1 MWFTKV
7 SLKNPVFATM
17 VMLAIV
23 VLGLFS
29 YQRMQV
35 DQLPNIDLPVVVVT
49 ADYPGASPEIVESE
63 VTKKIEEGVN
73 SIAGI
78 NTLTS
83 RSFEGQAVVIIE
95 FQLYVDGRKAAE
107 DVREKIAAIR
117 PLFRDEVKEPRVL
130 RFDPAS
136 RAIWSVAVLPVNVAP
151 TLPTAC
157 GSLPPEGALRLRP
170 GEAGSAAL
178 AGEEAAPTP
187 PERAVST
194 GGASPENCREF
205 DETHG
210 RSAGPP
216 QARPAPSGGREL
228 REASERGGS
237 ILSAVELTNWAD
249 QVLRKRLENV
259 RGAGSV
265 TLVGATRREINVYL
279 DPQAME
285 SHGVTADQVVNAVRS
300 ENQDL
305 PVGAIRSL
313 TQERVVKID
322 ARMKRPED
330 FGKIIVARKAQA
342 AGSSASGNA
351 SGTPITVD
359 QVARITDGAQE
370 LESLALYNGQR
381 TLLLTVQ
388 KAQDENTLS
397 VVDGLNK
404 ALAELKPLLPP
415 GARLELITDGSRPIR
430 VAVQNVGRTLI
441 EGALLTVLI
450 VFLFLNSWRSTV
462 ITGLTLPI
470 SIIGTFLFMNLFG
483 FTINM
488 ITLMALSLCVGL
500 LIDDAIVVRE
510 NIVRHVKM
518 GKAPY
523 QASLDGT
530 QEIGLAVLATTF
542 SIVAVF
548 LPIGFMGG
556 IIGKFFHEFGI
567 TIVAAVL
574 ISMFVSFTL
583 DPMLSSIWHDPA
595 IDVDGKPAS
604 SRSLYDRTIG
614 RVTGWFDRATEKLS
628 DRYQGILRWSL
639 VHKLAT
645 LGLALV
651 IFIISIVMVPLLGT
665 EFVPKADFS
674 ETSLNFYTPVGS
686 SLESTEAKAR
696 QVEAIVREFPEV
708 KYTLATINTGNAQGK
723 IYASVYVRLVDRKA
737 RSVSVDQLSGVLRER
752 LKQVPGITV
761 THVGLLDSV
770 GGNKQVEFSLQGPDL
785 KELERLSGLISEK
798 IRGIPGLVDL
808 DSSVK
813 ANKPVIEVD
822 VRRDAASD
830 LGFSVSQIAASLR
843 TLVAGQTV
851 GNWRAPD
858 DQTYDVNVRLAPDA
872 RNSAADLERLPFTNS
887 TLGSNA
893 DGSARIVR
901 LSQLASVKESTGP
914 NQINRRNLAREVA
927 INGNVFKRSAGEVS
941 GDIRA
946 ALDGMSLPPGYRY
959 QFSGSTRNMAESFGY
974 AVSALVMAILF
985 IYMILASQFK
995 SFLQP
1000 LALMTSLPL
1009 TLIGVVLALLLFRS
1023 TLSMFSLIGVVML
1036 MGLVTKNAILLVD
1049 FAIRMRAPWLDADG
1063 RWVQGMERSEALL
1076 EAARVRLRPILMT
1089 TLAMIFG
1096 MVPLAF
1102 ALTEGAEQRAPMGQ
1116 AVIGGVI
1123 TSSLLT
1129 LVVVPVTYCF
1139 MDDLAQ
1145 WFKRRFSKK
1154 ADPGAQPDPAASVT
1168 SPD

>member
-1 MWFTKV
+1 MWFTQV

-35 DQLPNIDLPVVVVT
+35 DQFPNIDLPVVVVT
-49 ADYPGASPEIVESE
+49 ADYPGASPEIIESE

-73 SIAGI
+73 SIAGVSA
-78 NTLTS
+78 LTS
-83 RSFEGQAVVIIE
+83 RSYEGQSVVIIE

-107 DVREKIAAIR
+107 SVREKISAIR
-117 PLFRDEVKEPRVL
+117 PTFRTEVKEPRVL
-130 RFDPAS
+130 RFDPSS
-136 RAIWSVAVLPVNVAP
+136 RAVWSVAVLPV
-151 TLPTAC
+151 
-157 GSLPPEGALRLRP
+157 SGA
-170 GEAGSAAL
+170 GAGAGAGAAKM
-178 AGEEAAPTP
+178 
-187 PERAVST
+187 
-194 GGASPENCREF
+194 
-205 DETHG
+205 
-210 RSAGPP
+210 
-216 QARPAPSGGREL
+216 
-228 REASERGGS
+228 
-237 ILSAVELTNWAD
+237 SAVELTNWAD
-249 QVLRKRLENV
+249 QVLKKRLENV

-265 TLVGATRREINVYL
+265 VIVGGTKREINVYL
-279 DPQAME
+279 NPQAME
-285 SHGVTADQVVNAVRS
+285 SLGITADQVVNAVKS

-305 PVGAIRSL
+305 PVGSIRSL
-313 TQERVVKID
+313 AQERVVKID

-330 FGKIIVARKAQA
+330 FGKLIVARKNNA
-342 AGSSASGNA
+342 AV
-351 SGTPITVD
+351 TVD
-359 QVARITDGAQE
+359 QVARVADGAQE
-370 LESLALYNGQR
+370 VDSLALYNGQR
-381 TLLLTVQ
+381 TLVLQVQ
-388 KAQDENTLS
+388 KAQDENTIQ

-404 ALAELKPLLPP
+404 AIAEMKDSLPP
-415 GARLELITDGSRPIR
+415 GLKLELVSDSSRSIR
-430 VAVQNVGRTLI
+430 VAVENVRRTLI

-483 FTINM
+483 FTINN

-510 NIVRHVKM
+510 NIVRHVLM
-518 GKAPY
+518 GKTPY
-523 QASLDGT
+523 AASMDGT
-530 QEIGLAVLATTF
+530 KEIGLAVLATTF

-548 LPIGFMGG
+548 LPVGFMGG

-583 DPMLSSIWHDPA
+583 DPMLSSIWHDPSIEA
-595 IDVDGKPAS
+595 HGKHAKPVT
-604 SRSLYDRTIG
+604 LYDKTIG
-614 RVTGWFDRATEKLS
+614 RVTGWFDRATESLS
-628 DRYQGILRWSL
+628 EGYQGILRWAL
-639 VHKLAT
+639 VHKIKTLLVALAVFVT
-645 LGLALV
+645 S
-651 IFIISIVMVPLLGT
+651 IFMVPLLGT

-686 SLESTEAKAR
+686 SLEATEAKAS

-708 KYTLATINTGNAQGK
+708 RYTLATINTGNAQGK
-723 IYASVYVRLVDRKA
+723 IYSNVYIRLVDRNA
-737 RSVSVDQLSGVLRER
+737 RSRSVDEISGVLRER

-785 KELERLSGLISEK
+785 KELERLSRLVQGN

-813 ANKPVIEVD
+813 ADKPVIQVD

-830 LGFSVSQIAASLR
+830 LGLSVSGIAAALR

-858 DQTYDVNVRLAPDA
+858 DQTYDVNVRLSPDA
-872 RNSAADLERLPFTNS
+872 RNAPADLERLPFTS
-887 TLGSNA
+887 TAMGANA
-893 DGSARIVR
+893 DGSSRIVR
-901 LSQLASVKESTGP
+901 LSQVASIKEVTGP
-914 NQINRRNLAREVA
+914 NQINRRDLIREVA
-927 INGNVFKRSAGEVS
+927 VNANVYNRSAGEVS
-941 GDIRA
+941 NDIKA
-946 ALDGMSLPPGYRY
+946 ALEKTPFPPGYKY
-959 QFSGSTRNMAESFGY
+959 QFSGSTKNMAESFGY
-974 AVSALVMAILF
+974 AISALIMAILF

-1009 TLIGVVLALLLFRS
+1009 TLIGVVLALLAFRS
-1023 TLSMFSLIGVVML
+1023 TLSMFSVIGVVML

-1049 FAIRMRAPWLDADG
+1049 FAIRMREPTTNADG
-1063 RWVQGMERSEALL
+1063 RLIPGMERGEALL
-1076 EAARVRLRPILMT
+1076 MAAKVRLRPILMT

-1096 MVPLAF
+1096 MIPLAF
-1102 ALTEGAEQRAPMGQ
+1102 ALSEGSEQRAPMGQ

-1145 WFKRRFSKK
+1145 WFKRKLGPRK
-1154 ADPGAQPDPAASVT
+1154 ARLQKVAN
-1168 SPD
+1168 